1 VILRSVIGRG
11 VVAIAR
17 MLEPVIVNVNA
28 HSKAHILPAGSGRG
42 HVGISVWYVE
52 VLAVCDKD

>member
-1 VILRSVIGRG
+1 

-52 VLAVCDKD
+52 VLAVSDKD

>member
-1 VILRSVIGRG
+1 MILRSVIGRG
-11 VVAIAR
+11 VVAIAG

-42 HVGISVWYVE
+42 HVGKVCGME